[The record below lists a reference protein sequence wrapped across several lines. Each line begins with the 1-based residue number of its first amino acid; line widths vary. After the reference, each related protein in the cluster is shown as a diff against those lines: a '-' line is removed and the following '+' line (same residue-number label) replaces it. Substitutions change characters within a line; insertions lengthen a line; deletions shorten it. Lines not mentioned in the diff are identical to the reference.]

1 MFPFFQNLNCND
13 IDSIIHDEHV
23 DIIFIYD
30 ICNDR
35 SSLINFDI
43 KYCLHLE
50 TNCSMPLIRFESS
63 LVIFYMILAA
73 I

>member
-1 MFPFFQNLNCND
+1 MDVEFHYCLVEQENVSFLQNSNCND

-35 SSLINFDI
+35 SSLIFDI
-43 KYCLHLE
+43 KCCLHLAKPIVL
-50 TNCSMPLIRFESS
+50 PLIRF
-63 LVIFYMILAA
+63 
-73 I
+73 

>member
-1 MFPFFQNLNCND
+1 MDVEFHYCLVEQENVSFLQNSNCND

-23 DIIFIYD
+23 DIKFVY

-43 KYCLHLE
+43 KCCLHLE
-50 TNCSMPLIRFESS
+50 TNCSMLLIRF
-63 LVIFYMILAA
+63 
-73 I
+73 